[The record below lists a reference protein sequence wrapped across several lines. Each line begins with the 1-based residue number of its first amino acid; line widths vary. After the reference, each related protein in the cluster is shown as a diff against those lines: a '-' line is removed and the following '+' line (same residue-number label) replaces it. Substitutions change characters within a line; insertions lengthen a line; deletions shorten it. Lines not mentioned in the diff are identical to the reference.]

1 MGFLNA
7 YPLRGYCNKE
17 EKRMSKPIKTIS
29 AEELYYM
36 QISHRETEMIVD
48 EMIPQGLTI
57 LAGPSK
63 SGKSWLVLDM
73 GLAVAAGE
81 PLLGKETIKCGVLY
95 FALEDRAARLQ
106 KRLHLIEEEEP
117 PDNLYLATECPPLE
131 GGFLDS
137 LHDHLKAHPDIRLV
151 IVDTLQMIREGDGK
165 VSSGNQYGQET
176 DELSMLKK
184 FAEARNIAI
193 VIVHHVVKNIDPV
206 DPVND
211 IRGSTG
217 MSATPDSILI
227 LRKKR
232 VQKNGELT
240 NISRD
245 YPQWKMKLLFDQC
258 RWHLEELITEDEM
271 AKEEIP
277 PVLYRIAEMIET
289 RERWDGTMS
298 QLLEEI
304 GEHEMTPNALS
315 RKIAQ
320 YGSLV
325 FDPMDIQ
332 VSQTRT
338 SKERRYTFIHQ
349 PTPAIEMAC
358 SDDISD
364 EILNDEESSSSSL
377 SSSSPPMS
385 EEERAVCVERARQTV
400 FGHQAN

>member
-1 MGFLNA
+1 MGFLGA
-7 YPLRGYCNKE
+7 YLLRGYCNKE
-17 EKRMSKPIKTIS
+17 EKRMTKPIKTIS

-36 QISHRETEMIVD
+36 QISHREAEMIVD

-81 PLLGKETIKCGVLY
+81 SLLGKETIKCGVLY

-165 VSSGNQYGQET
+165 VSYGNQYGQET

-184 FAEARNIAI
+184 FADDRNIAV
-193 VIVHHVVKNIDPV
+193 VIVHHVTKRIDPV

-232 VQKNGELT
+232 VLT

-304 GEHEMTPNALS
+304 GENEMTPNALS

-338 SKERRYTFIHQ
+338 SKERRYTFVHQ
-349 PTPAIEMAC
+349 PKPEAELTG
-358 SDDISD
+358 SDGISD
-364 EILNDEESSSSSL
+364 EEFNDEESSSSSL
-377 SSSSPPMS
+377 SSSSPPMT
-385 EEERAVCVERARQTV
+385 EEERAACVERARQTV
-400 FGHQAN
+400 YGHQAS